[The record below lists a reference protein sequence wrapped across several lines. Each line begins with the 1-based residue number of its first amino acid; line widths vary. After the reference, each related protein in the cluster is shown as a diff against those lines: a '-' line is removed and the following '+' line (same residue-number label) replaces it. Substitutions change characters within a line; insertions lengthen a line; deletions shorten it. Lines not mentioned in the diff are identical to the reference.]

1 VEQPISYRQCFLGNE
16 GSEDGSEAVGPNAD
30 IAQLVE
36 QVIRND
42 QVVGS
47 NPTIGLFPLER
58 GTEWQAAHGAG
69 NVPVCQSEPADAFF
83 GVHLVGNACSMQTV
97 RQRFRTL

>member
-1 VEQPISYRQCFLGNE
+1 MPKYILAVAFWKHRVAAAGKIWFDPIHKR
-16 GSEDGSEAVGPNAD
+16 ANAD

-47 NPTIGLFPLER
+47 NPTIGSLLTP
-58 GTEWQAAHGAG
+58 
-69 NVPVCQSEPADAFF
+69 S
-83 GVHLVGNACSMQTV
+83 
-97 RQRFRTL
+97 